1 LGNLWTSQARA
12 ARASIGVGLILI
24 SYNLIAALPLT
35 SAIVSPFS
43 VQLLWRF
50 RGGQTLADV

>member
-1 LGNLWTSQARA
+1 LRARA
-12 ARASIGVGLILI
+12 ARTSLGVGLIAI
-24 SYNLIAALPLT
+24 YYNLIATLPLT

-50 RGGQTLADV
+50 PGGQTLADV